1 MNEVEVREMRPD
13 EAQEVSD
20 LAMRAFDAFVGHEF
34 SEEGVASYAE
44 YAAADALRARHGHD
58 HFTLVARVDGAL
70 AGMIEL
76 RHGEHL
82 SMLFVDAAFHRRGIG
97 RNLYDAAL
105 ERLRREAPGL
115 REITVNASR
124 YGVPIYE
131 RLGFVVTGEE
141 QTVNGITFVPMT
153 ARLAG
158 AADRGEVRGAEGET

>member
-1 MNEVEVREMRPD
+1 MKEIEVREMRPD

-20 LAMRAFDAFVGHEF
+20 LAMRSFDAFVGHEF
-34 SEEGVASYAE
+34 SEEGVAAYTE
-44 YAAADALRARHGHD
+44 YASADALRARQGHD
-58 HFTLVARVDGAL
+58 HFTLVARVDGEI
-70 AGMIEL
+70 AGMIEF

-97 RNLYDAAL
+97 RMLYDAAL
-105 ERLRREAPGL
+105 ERLRGEAPGL

-131 RLGFVVTGEE
+131 RLGFVVAGEE

-153 ARLAG
+153 AQLATG
-158 AADRGEVRGAEGET
+158 DPDGEA